1 MFLLT
6 AAPGGRRVRGVMTNG
21 PTKWPILAS
30 LFLLTATGLALEV
43 TLTRLF
49 SFLFVQ
55 SYVYIVISLSIS
67 GIGFGAVLMYYVPTK
82 RWHGLLEIVLFLP
95 VVMLVL
101 LLAVASLTGSVV
113 ASLVVTFGIYL
124 GIGCV
129 QVYIFRESRIRV
141 AHLYAADL
149 LGAATGSVI
158 AFFLLNG
165 LGAVDALV
173 AVLTVMALAMTA
185 AYLALSGTTE
195 AGARTR
201 TRGAVSALAL
211 VAVAVVVFILPVETR
226 LMPDPRWG
234 KEMTLM
240 LQDPEAE
247 AEIAESRWSAFGRV
261 DVVETGNPLFRTM
274 FIDGGAGTKM
284 VRMENGQVS
293 RSVAQTLLLQYMGGL
308 PLLTVDRERR
318 ENAVVIGSGGG
329 IDVVTLLVA
338 GYRNIDAV
346 EINPDF
352 IDVVREQTAYTGGI
366 YNDHERI
373 SVHETE
379 GRSFLRTTDQEY
391 DLVLMGLPI
400 IKSARNFGNHAL
412 TENYLFT
419 HNAFTEYRTAMNPD
433 GMMVIIAHYRNE
445 LLRLVSNALKS
456 FQSDGL
462 SLEEATQRIV
472 TIGDAQNPTLVVRN
486 RPFTPEE
493 REGFKAIL
501 EAIPTRPD
509 LNFVPGLSAQDAQT
523 YRLNRGLSAVA
534 AGEATLTDFVA
545 GADEDISWIGDD
557 SPFFYQL
564 SPTLPREMVIVG
576 IAVLAIIAAFA
587 TLFAV
592 HLRRRSSPGDE
603 EAVAKE
609 PAPTDEVGRNGG
621 AVARFASFGLIGIGY
636 ITVEIAILQKFIVF
650 WQHQTLALAVV
661 LSVIL
666 VSSGLGSL
674 ISARLRRTA
683 VFAGLVAAVL
693 ALLALA
699 LVFLSPA
706 LLALEDASAGVKVL
720 VTIVLLAPV
729 FVPLGMPFPTLLRS
743 SAPDRYPWM
752 IGFNSVTTLAGGA
765 LAMIVALQF
774 GYVFVMLSGMLAYAL
789 LIGIIFG
796 TGRVLWQQAPGI
808 EPAPPI
814 GDGS

>member
-1 MFLLT
+1 M
-6 AAPGGRRVRGVMTNG
+6 MNG

-67 GIGFGAVLMYYVPTK
+67 GIGFGAVLMYYIPRK
-82 RWHGLLEIVLFLP
+82 RWHRLLGVVLFLP
-95 VVMLVL
+95 VAMLVL

-129 QVYIFRESRIRV
+129 QVYIFRESQIRV

-173 AVLTVMALAMTA
+173 AVLTAMALAMTA
-185 AYLALSGTTE
+185 AYLALSGPAGEPTTG
-195 AGARTR
+195 AGKRTR
-201 TRGAVSALAL
+201 AAASALAL

-226 LMPDPRWG
+226 LMPDSRWG

-240 LQDPEAE
+240 LQDPDTE

-261 DVVETGNPLFRTM
+261 DVVETDNPLFRTM

-308 PLLTVDRERR
+308 PLLTVDRESRG
-318 ENAVVIGSGGG
+318 NAVVIGSGGG

-338 GYRNIDAV
+338 GYRSIDAV

-352 IDVVREQTAYTGGI
+352 IDVVREQAPFTGGI

-419 HNAFTEYRTAMNPD
+419 HNAFTEYRNAMSSD

-462 SLEEATQRIV
+462 SLQEAAQRIV
-472 TIGDAQNPTLVVRN
+472 TIGDAQNPTLIVRN

-509 LNFVPGLSAQDAQT
+509 LNFVPGLSARDTRT
-523 YRLNRGLSAVA
+523 YRINRGLSAVA
-534 AGEATLTDFVA
+534 AGEATLADFAA

-592 HLRRRSSPGDE
+592 HLRRRGSPGDE
-603 EAVAKE
+603 EAVARE
-609 PAPTDEVGRNGG
+609 AAPTDEVGRNGG
-621 AVARFASFGLIGIGY
+621 AVARFVSFGLIGIGY

-683 VFAGLVAAVL
+683 TFSGLIVAVL

-699 LVFLSPA
+699 LVFLSPV

-743 SAPDRYPWM
+743 SAPHRYPWM
-752 IGFNSVTTLAGGA
+752 IGINSVTTLAGGA
-765 LAMIVALQF
+765 LALIVALQF

-789 LIGIIFG
+789 LIGIVFG
-796 TGRVLWQQAPGI
+796 TRQVLSDQTSTFNQA
-808 EPAPPI
+808 ARQS
-814 GDGS
+814 DAS